1 MARVYQAVL
10 HGSGVHLGRALRRSF
25 AAASG
30 VPDDGSTAL
39 RHVADGESVVLH
51 EGPTCGRYTVGGLSA
66 LWGPSS
72 PTASAPS
79 PPMAWAVI
87 SVDASAVEAADLS
100 RAVATVSGLLD
111 AERAFDGAIPL
122 ETSPLDVDTDHVT
135 ELLGRLLN
143 PRRRVPIVVLST
155 DEHQASLPASHA
167 AYLARRLAGTAVVAR
182 LCDKAAQDRLNAA
195 LGPGFGVY
203 GGALRTYL
211 AEFDPATEDYPQ
223 RHPVRSGSALRDF
236 GRRAL
241 DVVVTG
247 VTGDGVR
254 RPLPPDARRGMRL
267 VPQILDRGL
276 DWPDVVVH
284 PGTPPGRTGAAA
296 ASTAPASTAAAATA
310 AAATASA
317 RTAAPP
323 TLAPRPVEPPAG
335 PGSGSDPGPG
345 DEPHT
350 AGTAHPADAGHPTP
364 TPIPTGAAQ
373 VATDVA
379 RSRHAGHPGRPPI
392 PAPTATMNG
401 SSAAHP
407 GTGPAATHRDGH
419 RPVPCAPPSG
429 SPGPSVSSGSR
440 GAPAAAPRAPWP
452 PGSAVPAPPAAWVA
466 EVARQVVGELA
477 QATEARKALAELA
490 ELVRDLRGVADSLGV
505 PRRDAA
511 ESEALAAELARLR
524 YDYDLLVL
532 QYEELAEESRRSDD
546 RIRRLD
552 GLLAERPLDAAPAND
567 MWIPECLADVL
578 LRARAEL
585 PNVCLPHALDAGASA
600 LDKGEPG
607 HTRVWAGAAW
617 DALRALNAYA
627 AARSA
632 NTFRGGFRDWCRN
645 PPHGAYALSPKKF
658 AMKESD
664 AVAGRA
670 KFRRARTFPVPPEV
684 APEQAVFMEA
694 HVKLRGIGNPAPRM
708 HFHDDAAGVTG
719 RIHIGYLGHHLDNT
733 RTN

>member
-10 HGSGVHLGRALRRSF
+10 HGSGEHLGRALRRSF

-39 RHVADGESVVLH
+39 RHFADGESVTLD

-72 PTASAPS
+72 PTPPAASTPS
-79 PPMAWAVI
+79 PPTAWAVVA
-87 SVDASAVEAADLS
+87 VDAAAVEAADLS

-122 ETSPLDVDTDHVT
+122 ETSPLDVDTDHVA
-135 ELLGRLLN
+135 ELLGRLLD

-182 LCDKAAQDRLNAA
+182 LCDKVAQDRLNAA

-211 AEFDPATEDYPQ
+211 AEFDPTTEDYPQ
-223 RHPVRSGSALRDF
+223 RHPVRSGSALRDL

-284 PGTPPGRTGAAA
+284 PGTPPGRTT
-296 ASTAPASTAAAATA
+296 SAPTRS
-310 AAATASA
+310 
-317 RTAAPP
+317 AAPTP
-323 TLAPRPVEPPAG
+323 PPPPALVRRHL
-335 PGSGSDPGPG
+335 
-345 DEPHT
+345 EPV
-350 AGTAHPADAGHPTP
+350 ADADAGAGGDKAGGPGTGAGSGP
-364 TPIPTGAAQ
+364 GAASAAAGTCVPLRPGDLAALAARNTTARPTGAARAAPEAPHSPQ
-373 VATDVA
+373 AG
-379 RSRHAGHPGRPPI
+379 HGHPGRPTLPSQ
-392 PAPTATMNG
+392 AAKVNG
-401 SSAAHP
+401 SSAAHTPP
-407 GTGPAATHRDGH
+407 GPDPARADDP
-419 RPVPCAPPSG
+419 RPVPGEPASG
-429 SPGPSVSSGSR
+429 SGTAAVPGPSR
-440 GAPAAAPRAPWP
+440 T
-452 PGSAVPAPPAAWVA
+452 PGSPVPAPPAAWVA

-552 GLLAERPLDAAPAND
+552 GLLAERPLDAAPVND

-585 PNVCLPHALDAGASA
+585 PHVSLPHALDAGASA

-684 APEQAVFMEA
+684 APEQVVFMEA

>member
-1 MARVYQAVL
+1 MTRVYQAVL
-10 HGSGVHLGRALRRSF
+10 HGSGEHLGPALRRSF
-25 AAASG
+25 TAASG
-30 VPDDGSTAL
+30 VPDDGSPAL
-39 RHVADGESVVLH
+39 RHAADGESVVLD
-51 EGPTCGRYTVGGLSA
+51 EGPACGRYTVGGLSA

-72 PTASAPS
+72 PTPSPASPTPS
-79 PPMAWAVI
+79 PPTAWAVI
-87 SVDASAVEAADLS
+87 SVDATALEAADLS

-122 ETSPLDVDTDHVT
+122 ETSPLDVDTDHVA
-135 ELLGRLLN
+135 ELLGRLLD
-143 PRRRVPIVVLST
+143 PRRRVPVVVLST
-155 DEHQASLPASHA
+155 DEHDASLPASHA

-203 GGALRTYL
+203 GGALRTYM

-223 RHPVRSGSALRDF
+223 RHPVRSGSALRDH
-236 GRRAL
+236 GKAAL

-276 DWPDVVVH
+276 DWRDVLVH
-284 PGTPPGRTGAAA
+284 PGTPPGRTGVAARGA
-296 ASTAPASTAAAATA
+296 APTPLLPRRLGPPAGSGTDPNPRTAPDPGSDGNDSGTRNGGTCVPLRPGDLAAVVRRN
-310 AAATASA
+310 ASA
-317 RTAAPP
+317 RLTGVVPP
-323 TLAPRPVEPPAG
+323 ADGPRPGDTAPVSPTQAAKVNGSSQTHASPANGTDSGGPPPGSPTTAG
-335 PGSGSDPGPG
+335 PGSPDKSGP
-345 DEPHT
+345 HW
-350 AGTAHPADAGHPTP
+350 
-364 TPIPTGAAQ
+364 
-373 VATDVA
+373 V
-379 RSRHAGHPGRPPI
+379 
-392 PAPTATMNG
+392 
-401 SSAAHP
+401 P
-407 GTGPAATHRDGH
+407 GT
-419 RPVPCAPPSG
+419 PVPE
-429 SPGPSVSSGSR
+429 
-440 GAPAAAPRAPWP
+440 
-452 PGSAVPAPPAAWVA
+452 PPAAWVA

-490 ELVRDLRGVADSLGV
+490 ELVRDLRGVADSLGL

-511 ESEALAAELARLR
+511 ESEALAAELSRLR

-552 GLLAERPLDAAPAND
+552 GLLAERPIDHPAPTDD
-567 MWIPECLADVL
+567 MWTPECLADVL
-578 LRARAEL
+578 LRARTEL
-585 PNVCLPHALDAGASA
+585 HHVSLPHALDAGASV